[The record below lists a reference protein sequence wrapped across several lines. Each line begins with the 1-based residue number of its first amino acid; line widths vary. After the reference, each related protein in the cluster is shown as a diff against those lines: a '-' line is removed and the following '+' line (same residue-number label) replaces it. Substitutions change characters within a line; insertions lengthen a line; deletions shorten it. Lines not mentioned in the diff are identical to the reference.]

1 MTGTET
7 QTTSPEPRAP
17 APGGAAEPPRAGE
30 NLLAR
35 AWSRTRTY
43 TREFPMVVGF
53 IALGLIA
60 RILFWAFTDRRLDD
74 AMITIKFDKN
84 LADGFGLVHNLGEGH
99 VQGFTSALSV
109 LVPLPGELIYH
120 GGGFLMI
127 RLVSL
132 GCFVLAALYANR
144 IAQELKVG
152 RWPLAFALAYL
163 ALDQNQV
170 FFGVA
175 GMETQIAVAVLFAGI
190 YYVLVEDY
198 PKSGVALGLAV
209 LARPDF
215 VLWVAPAYLFLLIR
229 NWRLALRAGVLSAAL
244 VVPWLI
250 FTTIYYRS
258 PVPNTIPAKNLSFV
272 PEFPGYSHVG
282 DWVSFLGDHISAN
295 AHSWTLFGPFYEAIF
310 VTHAPLSYGAARAI
324 AVGVAALAVVGAVST
339 LRRWSWL
346 PAIAYLGL
354 FAAYKVVYLTV
365 GYFEWYGTPAAALLI
380 FMAAVGLDRV
390 SKWVSGAIGGRFSP
404 GEVVMVPAVLLAL
417 VYAMALPY
425 RTIAEARVQNDIE
438 DKVRAQVGRY
448 LGQVVKPGQTITSES
463 SGYVGYDTNGAM
475 YDYPGLESPKV
486 LDAIRAAEANHA
498 PGFPDSLMGIVALL
512 HADWLVLR
520 PWEVDALAAWYPD
533 VAKQY
538 KPVRRFSVPGGRSP
552 IKVGDFWVLNIDRS
566 FIVLR
571 RKAGAAPPT
580 P

>member
-1 MTGTET
+1 M
-7 QTTSPEPRAP
+7 
-17 APGGAAEPPRAGE
+17 
-30 NLLAR
+30 L
-35 AWSRTRTY
+35 
-43 TREFPMVVGF
+43 VGF

-60 RILFWAFTDRRLDD
+60 RIAFWAFTERRLDD

-109 LVPLPGELIYH
+109 LVPMPGELIYN
-120 GGGFLMI
+120 GGGFLLI

-132 GCFVLAALYANR
+132 ACFALAAVYLYR
-144 IAQELKVG
+144 IARELDVG
-152 RWPLAFALAYL
+152 RWPTAFALAYL

-190 YYVLVEDY
+190 YYVLIEDF

-215 VLWVAPAYLFLLIR
+215 VLWVAPAYAFLIIR
-229 NWRLALRAGVLSAAL
+229 NWRKALPAGALSAAI
-244 VVPWLI
+244 VAPWLI
-250 FTTIYYRS
+250 FTWIYYGT

-272 PEFPGYSHVG
+272 PNFPGLTHPG
-282 DWVSFLGDHISAN
+282 AWINFLGDQLSAN

-310 VTHAPLSYGAARAI
+310 TTHAPLAYGVARAF
-324 AVGVAALAVVGAVST
+324 AVGVAALAIIGAVST
-339 LRRWSWL
+339 IRRWSWL
-346 PAIAYLGL
+346 PAIAYLVL
-354 FAAYKVVYLTV
+354 FAAYKVIYLTI
-365 GYFEWYGTPAAALLI
+365 GYFEWYGTPVAALLI

-390 SKWVSGAIGGRFSP
+390 CKWVSAAVGGRFTP
-404 GEVVMVPAVLLAL
+404 GELALVPAVVLAL

-425 RTIAEARVQNDIE
+425 RTVVEARVQHDIE

-475 YDYPGLESPKV
+475 YDYPGLESRKV
-486 LDAIRAAEANHA
+486 VDAIRMAEANHA

-520 PWEVDALAAWYPD
+520 PWEADALAAWYPD

-538 KPVRRFSVPGGRSP
+538 RPVRRFSVPGGRSP
-552 IKVGDFWVLNIDRS
+552 ITFQGFSVLNIDRS
-566 FIVLR
+566 FIVFR
-571 RKAGAAPPT
+571 HKS
-580 P
+580 

>member
-1 MTGTET
+1 
-7 QTTSPEPRAP
+7 
-17 APGGAAEPPRAGE
+17 
-30 NLLAR
+30 
-35 AWSRTRTY
+35 
-43 TREFPMVVGF
+43 MVMGF
-53 IALGLIA
+53 IVIGLIA
-60 RILFWAFTDRRLDD
+60 RIAFWAFTERRLDD

-84 LADGFGLVHNLGEGH
+84 VADGFGLVHNLGEGH

-132 GCFVLAALYANR
+132 GCFALAVVYADR
-144 IAQELKVG
+144 IAQVLNVG

-198 PKSGVALGLAV
+198 TKSGIALGLAV

-215 VLWVAPAYLFLLIR
+215 VLWIAPAYAFLLIR
-229 NWRLALRAGVLSAAL
+229 NWRQALRAGALSAAI
-244 VVPWLI
+244 VAPWLI
-250 FTTIYYRS
+250 FTTIYYGS

-272 PEFPGYSHVG
+272 PAFPGVTQVG
-282 DWVSFLGDHISAN
+282 DWVNFLGDHLSAN

-310 VTHAPLSYGAARAI
+310 VIHAPLPYGAARGI
-324 AVGVAALAVVGAVST
+324 ALAVAVLAVVGAVST
-339 LRRWSWL
+339 FKRWSWL
-346 PAIAYLGL
+346 PAVAYLAL
-354 FAAYKVVYLTV
+354 FAAYKVVFLTV

-390 SKWVSGAIGGRFSP
+390 GKWISGAVRGRFSP
-404 GEVVMVPAVLLAL
+404 AEVVMLPAVLLAL
-417 VYAMALPY
+417 IYAMALPY
-425 RTIAEARVQNDIE
+425 RTIAEARIQHRIE
-438 DKVRAQVGRY
+438 DRVRAQVGRY

-463 SGYVGYDTNGAM
+463 SGYVGYDTNAAM
-475 YDYPGLESPKV
+475 YDYPGLESPRV
-486 LDAIRAAEANHA
+486 VDAIRTAERNHA
-498 PGFPDSLMGIVALL
+498 SGFPDSLMGIVALL

-520 PWEVDALAAWYPD
+520 PWELDALATWYPN

-538 KPVRRFSVPGGRSP
+538 ERVRKFQVPGGRSP
-552 IKVGDFWVLNIDRS
+552 VTVGDFSVLNIDRS

-571 RKAGAAPPT
+571 RKSLSAPAT